1 MFHIYKIKWVL
12 FYSIFEIY
20 SYFIL
25 RIKLK
30 HKNENYNY
38 NKTNYNGLKYNIIIS
53 CKKHGD
59 F

>member
-1 MFHIYKIKWVL
+1 MNLI
-12 FYSIFEIY
+12 SQED
-20 SYFIL
+20 FIL
-25 RIKLK
+25 KIKLK

-38 NKTNYNGLKYNIIIS
+38 DKIIYKGNRYNIIIS